1 MSSVTKLNHTDIQA
15 GLQEARRQ
23 RAAEWEEV
31 MKKFPVPDNATPEE
45 VTAIMNQRNAAMLD
59 P

>member
-1 MSSVTKLNHTDIQA
+1 MTDLNHTDIQA

-23 RAAEWEEV
+23 RQAEWEEV
-31 MKKFPVPDNATPEE
+31 VKQFPVPADASPEE
-45 VTAIMNQRNAAMLD
+45 VVAIQMQREAAMLD